1 MKFTA
6 HASRRCDQRA
16 IPRTLVKLIIRVG
29 DEFKCG
35 KGCRIIS
42 ARSKNA
48 HKELVKELQIIGI
61 KIKYGWENTY
71 VVVDGTGT
79 VITAGHRTKRIKIR
93 KY

>member
-35 KGCRIIS
+35 KGCRIIC

-48 HKELVKELQIIGI
+48 HKELVKGGVLKFEMGSTPMWL
-61 KIKYGWENTY
+61 
-71 VVVDGTGT
+71 
-79 VITAGHRTKRIKIR
+79 
-93 KY
+93 